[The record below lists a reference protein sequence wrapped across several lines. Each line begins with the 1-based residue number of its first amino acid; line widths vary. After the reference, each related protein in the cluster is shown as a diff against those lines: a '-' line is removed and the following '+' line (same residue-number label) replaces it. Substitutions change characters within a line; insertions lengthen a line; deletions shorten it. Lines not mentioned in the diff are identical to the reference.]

1 MIGVSLLMALG
12 FLGAFIWSM
21 RTGQQDD
28 LYTPS
33 LRMLLDDAPPDE
45 PDNPLVTSQPSAKA
59 TATLPHRTNLNM
71 FVTTQ

>member
-1 MIGVSLLMALG
+1 MGMSIIFFMIGISLLMALG

-33 LRMLLDDAPPDE
+33 LRMLLDDELPDE
-45 PDNPLVTSQPSAKA
+45 P
-59 TATLPHRTNLNM
+59 ATLPQTPLTTKPLSRTA
-71 FVTTQ
+71 Q

>member
-1 MIGVSLLMALG
+1 MSIIFFMIGISLLMALG

-33 LRMLLDDAPPDE
+33 LRMLLDDELPDE
-45 PDNPLVTSQPSAKA
+45 P
-59 TATLPHRTNLNM
+59 ATLPQTPLTTKPLSRTA
-71 FVTTQ
+71 Q